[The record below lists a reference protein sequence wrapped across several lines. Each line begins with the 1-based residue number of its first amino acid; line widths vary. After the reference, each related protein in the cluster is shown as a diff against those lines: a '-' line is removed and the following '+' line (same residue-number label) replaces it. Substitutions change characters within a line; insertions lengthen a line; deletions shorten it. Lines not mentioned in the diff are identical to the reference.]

1 MQQPDMAASAAGVLP
16 SSERRHPGTFDLDR
30 LDAEQILRL
39 MNREDEVA
47 VAAVAAIVHD
57 IALLV
62 DDAVDRI
69 RAGGRVHYFGAGTSG
84 RLGLLDAAELPPT
97 FGVAS
102 DLFIAHLAGGET
114 AMVRAVEGA
123 EDSDDDGRR
132 IAEET
137 VRSLDLAIG
146 LSVSGTTPFVRGAL
160 EAARQRGAATAVI
173 TSNDASPLAAWSDH
187 VLVAATGP
195 EVLTGSTR
203 LKAGTATKLILNGF
217 STAVMIRLGRTYSNL
232 MVSVM
237 ATNQKLRDRTLRI
250 LADVTGADAEANV
263 SLLNDSDNDLS
274 VAVVAAVT
282 RTVPEAARVALGSH
296 QGAVGGA
303 IAALSAGA

>member
-1 MQQPDMAASAAGVLP
+1 MQQADPAATAARVLP
-16 SSERRHPGTFDLDR
+16 SSERRHPGTFGLDR
-30 LDAEQILRL
+30 MNAEQILRV
-39 MNREDEVA
+39 MNREDEIA
-47 VAAVAAIVHD
+47 VAAVAAILGD
-57 IALLV
+57 IARLV

-97 FGVAS
+97 FGVPA
-102 DLFIAHLAGGET
+102 DLFAAHLAGGET
-114 AMVRAVEGA
+114 AVTRAVEGA
-123 EDSDDDGRR
+123 EDSDEEGRR
-132 IAEET
+132 IATEAL
-137 VRSLDLAIG
+137 RPQDLAIG

-160 EAARQRGAATAVI
+160 EGARQRGAATAVI
-173 TSNDASPLAAWSDH
+173 TSNDASPLAALSDH
-187 VLVAATGP
+187 VLVASTGA

-250 LADVTGADAEANV
+250 LAEVTGEDADTNV
-263 SLLNDSDNDLS
+263 SLLSQSENDLA

-282 RTVPEAARVALGSH
+282 GTLPESARAALDSH

-303 IAALSAGA
+303 ITALSPGA